1 MYSLDFKVPQSVTVH
16 KAKKISEATYRT
28 LFDHSGT
35 AAAVVRKD
43 GRLLMVNRKFE
54 ELSGLSRYEIESR
67 KTVYDFFREDHDRI
81 NLFLQKRRKPTGP
94 GIKSRESRFFGL
106 HDKVRNVYV
115 TTSDIPRSTNFL
127 MTLAD
132 VTELRELQS
141 RLARSEQMAA
151 IGELAA
157 SIAHEIRNPLGAI
170 NTSVEVLSNSLN
182 LDGED
187 RDLMQIIQEETRRL
201 DRIVKDFLQ
210 FARLDRIQS
219 SRVDLNQ
226 IIRDTL
232 FLFKGT
238 FNSRIKVK
246 TQLDAALP
254 LYTGDGDQLRQV
266 LINLIVN
273 SMEAM
278 TDGGSLLIRTKRL
291 VAAEGR
297 TFLQLMVQD
306 SGQGIEAAQLKN
318 IFKPFYS
325 TKEKGVGMGL
335 AICQRIIQ
343 NHGGE
348 IDVSSRLGNGA
359 TFIISLPVVDSTPEK
374 E

>member
-1 MYSLDFKVPQSVTVH
+1 MPQLVTVH
-16 KAKKISEATYRT
+16 SAKKISEATYQT
-28 LFDHSGT
+28 LFDHSGN
-35 AAAVVRKD
+35 AVAVVSEE

-54 ELSGLSRYEIESR
+54 ELSGLSRREIEGR

-81 NLFLQKRRKPTGP
+81 DHFLQKRGKRTAAGVT
-94 GIKSRESRFFGL
+94 SCESRFFGL
-106 HDKVRNVYV
+106 HEEVRSVYV
-115 TTSDIPRSTNFL
+115 TVSDIPRSHKFL
-127 MTLAD
+127 LTLAD

-141 RLARSEQMAA
+141 RLARSEQLAA

-170 NTSVEVLSNSLN
+170 NTSVEVLSSSLN

-201 DRIVKDFLQ
+201 DRIVKDFLL

-219 SRVDLNQ
+219 GRVDLNQ

-238 FNSRIKVK
+238 FNSRIKV
-246 TQLDAALP
+246 TAQLDAALP

-278 TDGGSLLIRTKRL
+278 TDGGTLLIRTKRL
-291 VAAEGR
+291 VLAEGR
-297 TFLQLMVQD
+297 TYVQLLVQD
-306 SGQGIEAAQLKN
+306 SGQGIEAAHLKN
-318 IFKPFYS
+318 IFKPFFS

-359 TFIISLPVVDSTPEK
+359 TFIITLPVVDSAPEK

>member
-1 MYSLDFKVPQSVTVH
+1 VPQLVTVH
-16 KAKKISEATYRT
+16 SAKKISEATYQT
-28 LFDHSGT
+28 LFDHSGN
-35 AAAVVRKD
+35 AVAVVSEE

-54 ELSGLSRYEIESR
+54 ELSGLSRREIEGR
-67 KTVYDFFREDHDRI
+67 KTVYDFFREDHEQIDK
-81 NLFLQKRRKPTGP
+81 FLQKRRKRTGVV
-94 GIKSRESRFFGL
+94 SRESRFYGSREE
-106 HDKVRNVYV
+106 VRSVYV
-115 TTSDIPRSTNFL
+115 TISDIPRSHKFL

-141 RLARSEQMAA
+141 RLARSEQLAA

-170 NTSVEVLSNSLN
+170 NTSVEVLSSSLS

-219 SRVDLNQ
+219 NRVDLNQ

-238 FNSRIKVK
+238 FNSRIKV
-246 TQLDAALP
+246 TAQLDAALP

-278 TDGGSLLIRTKRL
+278 TDGGTLLIRTKRL
-291 VAAEGR
+291 VVAEGR
-297 TFLQLMVQD
+297 TYLQLLVQD
-306 SGQGIEAAQLKN
+306 NGQGIEAAHLKN

-359 TFIISLPVVDSTPEK
+359 TFIITLPVVDSAPEK